1 MSNRNYTK
9 PVHPQSIQIEL
20 VTPERY
26 KEAAELMAY
35 GFGHKFQH
43 SSSLSISDLSS
54 TFEQLLIH
62 EPRQTHSL
70 RVVTLEN
77 NTVTGTLGLKW
88 KAAEGVDS
96 VKRTNLKWWKACSHI
111 GYWKLMRILA
121 GIQLLK
127 HEPSAGECYIEDLVV
142 HPTYQGKGLAKRLLD
157 WAQHYMLH
165 SSASLSYLSLHV
177 ARNNEHAIQ
186 LYERVHFHK
195 KNCTR
200 SLLTGML
207 LGEQYWYYMTRKG
220 DYSIETEQA

>member
-1 MSNRNYTK
+1 MSNHHYTK
-9 PVHPQSIQIEL
+9 PVNAHSVQIEL

-43 SSSLSISDLSS
+43 FSSLSTSDLCAV
-54 TFEQLLIH
+54 FEQLFIH
-62 EPRQTHSL
+62 EARQIDSL
-70 RVVTLEN
+70 RVVTLDN
-77 NTVTGTLGLKW
+77 NIVTGTMGLKW
-88 KAAEGVDS
+88 KAESGVQN
-96 VKRTNLKWWKACSHI
+96 VQPTGLEWWKACNNI
-111 GYWKLMRILA
+111 GYGKGIRILT
-121 GIQLLK
+121 GMQLLK

-142 HPTYQGKGLAKRLLD
+142 HPAHQGQGLAKRLLE

-165 SSASLSYLSLHV
+165 SPLLSYLSLHV
-177 ARNNEHAIQ
+177 AKYNERAIQ
-186 LYERVHFHK
+186 LYEHVHFHK